1 MGRRGE
7 DAKGI
12 VLKGFKMVH
21 MLGVNVGRRAAVSL
35 EYCD

>member
-1 MGRRGE
+1 MRR
-7 DAKGI
+7 
-12 VLKGFKMVH
+12 VLFLKGFKMVR

>member
-1 MGRRGE
+1 MRR
-7 DAKGI
+7 
-12 VLKGFKMVH
+12 VLFLKGFKMVN